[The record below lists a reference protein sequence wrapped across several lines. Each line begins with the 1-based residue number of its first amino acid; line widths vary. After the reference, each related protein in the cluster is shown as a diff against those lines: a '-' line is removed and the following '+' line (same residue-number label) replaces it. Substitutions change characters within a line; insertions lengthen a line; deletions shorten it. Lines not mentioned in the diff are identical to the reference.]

1 MQALTV
7 TDLCAILKI
16 GKSQAYALM
25 NSKAFP
31 SYRLGNKLYVTDDA
45 LAEWLKKI
53 QGKNVVI

>member
-7 TDLCAILKI
+7 TDLCDILKI

-45 LAEWLKKI
+45 LSDWLKKI